1 MQRGT
6 WAIPIRNTVFIFY
19 LYFLGGGGVAKMFFL
34 KPFFVCFVFRC
45 KNVFFFAVC
54 PNEHDPVLLKDCVPY
69 RDECHC
75 DPLH

>member
-1 MQRGT
+1 
-6 WAIPIRNTVFIFY
+6 
-19 LYFLGGGGVAKMFFL
+19 MFFL